1 VALLTVPL
9 ARVEQASARSR
20 LLIVD
25 ISGYTF
31 QYLPGQAVMVAPHG
45 APARRPFS
53 LASSPERATETH
65 SVELL
70 IAMEGGSEDLRWATA
85 GALIDLEGPFGT
97 FTFPASVEESRL
109 LFVAGGTG
117 IAPVRAMLDHALRRH
132 PSQKVSLLYST
143 RRSDEF
149 VFTDEF
155 RDHERAGRIEL
166 HQTVTRDDST
176 SWDGKRG
183 RISRSHFEAVLHEPA
198 STLCF
203 VCGPAS
209 LVSESAATLEE
220 LGVPA
225 ALIRTEDWKRPT

>member
-149 VFTDEF
+149 VFTEEF

-183 RISRSHFEAVLHEPA
+183 RISRSHFEVVLHEPA

-209 LVSESAATLEE
+209 LVHESAATLEE

>member
-9 ARVEQASARSR
+9 ARVEQASVRSR
-20 LLIVD
+20 LLIAD
-25 ISGYTF
+25 ISGYPF
-31 QYLPGQAVMVAPHG
+31 QYLPGQAVMMAPHG

-53 LASSPERATETH
+53 LASSPDRATETH

-97 FTFPASVEESRL
+97 FTFPASVEESRV

-132 PSQKVSLLYST
+132 PTQKISLLYST

-149 VFTDEF
+149 VFTEEF

-183 RISRSHFEAVLHEPA
+183 RISRSHFEVVLHEPA

-225 ALIRTEDWKRPT
+225 ALIRTEDWRRPT

>member
-1 VALLTVPL
+1 MALLTVPL
-9 ARVEQASARSR
+9 ARVEQASVRSR
-20 LLIVD
+20 LLIAD
-25 ISGYTF
+25 ITGYPF
-31 QYLPGQAVMVAPHG
+31 QYLPGQAVMMAPHG

-132 PSQKVSLLYST
+132 PTQKISLLYST

-149 VFTDEF
+149 VFTEEF
-155 RDHERAGRIEL
+155 RGHERAGRLEL

-183 RISRSHFEAVLHEPA
+183 RISRSHFETVLHEPA

-203 VCGPAS
+203 VCGPAA
-209 LVSESAATLEE
+209 LVRESAATLEE

-225 ALIRTEDWKRPT
+225 ARIRSEDWKRPT

>member
-1 VALLTVPL
+1 
-9 ARVEQASARSR
+9 
-20 LLIVD
+20 
-25 ISGYTF
+25 
-31 QYLPGQAVMVAPHG
+31 MMAPHG

-132 PSQKVSLLYST
+132 PTQKISLLYST

-149 VFTDEF
+149 VFTEEF
-155 RDHERAGRIEL
+155 RGHERAGRLEL

-183 RISRSHFEAVLHEPA
+183 RISRSHFETVLHEPA

-203 VCGPAS
+203 VCGPAA
-209 LVSESAATLEE
+209 LVRESAATLEE

-225 ALIRTEDWKRPT
+225 ERIRSEDWKRPT

>member
-9 ARVEQASARSR
+9 ARVEQASVRSR
-20 LLIVD
+20 LLIAD
-25 ISGYTF
+25 ISGYPF
-31 QYLPGQAVMVAPHG
+31 QYLPGQAVMMAPHG

-97 FTFPASVEESRL
+97 FTFPASVEESRV

-132 PSQKVSLLYST
+132 PTQRISLLYST

-149 VFTDEF
+149 VFTEEF
-155 RDHERAGRIEL
+155 RDHERAGRLEL

-183 RISRSHFEAVLHEPA
+183 RISRSHFETVLHEPA

-209 LVSESAATLEE
+209 LVNESAATLEE
-220 LGVPA
+220 LGVPT
-225 ALIRTEDWKRPT
+225 ALIRTEDWRRPT

>member
-1 VALLTVPL
+1 MALLTVPL
-9 ARVEQASARSR
+9 ARVEQASVRSR
-20 LLIVD
+20 LLIAD
-25 ISGYTF
+25 ISGYPF
-31 QYLPGQAVMVAPHG
+31 QYLPGQAVMMAPHG
-45 APARRPFS
+45 ATARRPFS

-97 FTFPASVEESRL
+97 FTFPASVEESRV

-132 PSQKVSLLYST
+132 PTQRISLLYSA

-149 VFTDEF
+149 VFTEEF
-155 RDHERAGRIEL
+155 RDHERVGRLEL

-209 LVSESAATLEE
+209 LVNESAATLEE

-225 ALIRTEDWKRPT
+225 TLIRTEDWRRPT

>member
-9 ARVEQASARSR
+9 ARVEQASVRSR
-20 LLIVD
+20 LLIAD
-25 ISGYTF
+25 ISGYPF
-31 QYLPGQAVMVAPHG
+31 QSSPGQAVMMAPHG

-65 SVELL
+65 SIELL

-97 FTFPASVEESRL
+97 FTFPASVEESHL

-132 PSQKVSLLYST
+132 PTQKISLLYST

-149 VFTDEF
+149 VFTEEF
-155 RDHERAGRIEL
+155 RNHERAGRLEL

-183 RISRSHFEAVLHEPA
+183 RISRSHFVAVLHEPA

-209 LVSESAATLEE
+209 LVNESAASLEE

-225 ALIRTEDWKRPT
+225 ALIRTEEWRRPA